1 VGADSTRIPILLAF
15 LGELL
20 LCVAG
25 WVRAVT
31 LESELPSWSVL
42 RQLRAWPDWKAL
54 PMGYAK
60 TGERK
65 EKRLLREKM
74 RSMGLGY
81 RDIAA
86 EFGRRYRLRPRAAWR
101 EAYGWSLT
109 DTASRIND
117 FRGNTGLDPGG
128 IASMT
133 SPHLSEYETWPG
145 HGPEPAGR
153 RPNPYL
159 LAVLAAVYDC
169 SVGDLIDLAD
179 REHLPPADLLIL
191 DKYSQRSSP
200 PPERQAG
207 ESGRLH
213 VGAPET
219 GASAPLGGLA
229 VEARAGLFSTG
240 SPGKVVAAAN
250 GWFAARLPVG
260 ETSGGWGEVRDVVMT
275 AADESAEQAAADAG
289 RRVSQASVEH
299 VRSDVVRLA
308 SRYSSVP
315 PLEFLAETR
324 QVRDEAYRLSKR
336 TSRPGQLAD
345 LQLAAGAACG
355 LMAVASFDLAIWTAA
370 IEQAH
375 AAFVYAES
383 ADHRGLQAWAAG
395 FQGLIAYWN
404 GRPREA
410 VQAIGSG
417 LDVAPEGTA
426 RARLHSISARAW
438 AHLGAQDQAREAL
451 AAADR
456 ERDGIGD
463 CGTEELHDEI
473 GGEFGW
479 GPARQAMCSASALL
493 LIGDADAA
501 AARAEE
507 AIRLHGSD
515 KTGSLVDMTARVDLA
530 HAELARGQLDAA
542 QGALRPVWLLAPPHR
557 RYSLVRRLEGV
568 GAALAG
574 PRYLNA
580 RDATELAGQITAFA
594 AQSAPGMLPA
604 GTGTPEPGIE

>member
-1 VGADSTRIPILLAF
+1 MA
-15 LGELL
+15 
-20 LCVAG
+20 
-25 WVRAVT
+25 
-31 LESELPSWSVL
+31 
-42 RQLRAWPDWKAL
+42 
-54 PMGYAK
+54 YAK
-60 TGERK
+60 TSERR
-65 EKRLLREKM
+65 EKRLLREQM

-86 EFGRRYRLRPRAAWR
+86 EFARRYKMRPRAAWR
-101 EAYGWSLT
+101 EAYGWSLQ
-109 DTASRIND
+109 DTADRINE

-128 IASMT
+128 IAAMT
-133 SPHLSEYETWPG
+133 APHLSEYENWPG
-145 HGPEPAGR
+145 HRLETSGR
-153 RPNPYL
+153 RPTPYL

-169 SVGDLIDLAD
+169 AVADLVDLAD
-179 REHLPPADLLIL
+179 REHLRPADLLIL
-191 DKYSQRSSP
+191 DKYSQRSSSAS
-200 PPERQAG
+200 ERQATGSGSLSAG
-207 ESGRLH
+207 EPATAGS
-213 VGAPET
+213 VVQ
-219 GASAPLGGLA
+219 GGLSGA
-229 VEARAGLFSTG
+229 VQPELPAIGPPEDA
-240 SPGKVVAAAN
+240 VAATG
-250 GWFAARLPVG
+250 GWAVRLPAAG
-260 ETSGGWGEVRDVVMT
+260 ADTGWVDVRDVVMA
-275 AADESAEQAAADAG
+275 AADESAERAAADSG

-299 VRSDVVRLA
+299 VRFEVVRLA
-308 SRYSSVP
+308 NRYSSVP

-324 QVRDEAYRLSKR
+324 RVRDQAYRLSKR

-345 LQLAAGAACG
+345 LQVATGAACG
-355 LMAVASFDLAIWTAA
+355 LMAVASFDLAIWAAA

-375 AAFVYAES
+375 AAFLYAES

-410 VQAIGSG
+410 VEAIGSG

-438 AHLGAQDQAREAL
+438 AHLGARDQAREAL

-456 ERDGIGD
+456 ERDRIGD
-463 CGTEELHDEI
+463 SGTDELHDEI

-493 LIGDADAA
+493 LVGDADAA
-501 AARAEE
+501 AIRAAD

-530 HAELARGQLDAA
+530 QAELARGQLDAA
-542 QGALRPVWLLAPPHR
+542 QDALRPVWLLAPPHR

-568 GAALAG
+568 AAALAG
-574 PRYLNA
+574 PRYLDA
-580 RDATELAGQITAFA
+580 RDAAELAGQITAFA

-604 GTGTPEPGIE
+604 GAETLKPGIE

>member
-1 VGADSTRIPILLAF
+1 MA
-15 LGELL
+15 
-20 LCVAG
+20 
-25 WVRAVT
+25 
-31 LESELPSWSVL
+31 
-42 RQLRAWPDWKAL
+42 
-54 PMGYAK
+54 YAK
-60 TGERK
+60 TSERR
-65 EKRLLREKM
+65 EKRLLREQM

-86 EFGRRYRLRPRAAWR
+86 EFARRYKMRPRAAWR
-101 EAYGWSLT
+101 EAYGWSLQ
-109 DTASRIND
+109 DTADRIND

-128 IASMT
+128 IAAMT
-133 SPHLSEYETWPG
+133 APHLSEYENWPG
-145 HGPEPAGR
+145 HRPEPSGR
-153 RPNPYL
+153 RPTPYL

-169 SVGDLIDLAD
+169 AVADLIDLAD
-179 REHLPPADLLIL
+179 REHLRPVDLLIL
-191 DKYSQRSSP
+191 DKYSQRSSSAL
-200 PPERQAG
+200 ERQAAGSSNLIAG
-207 ESGRLH
+207 ES
-213 VGAPET
+213 AN
-219 GASAPLGGLA
+219 LGS
-229 VEARAGLFSTG
+229 VVQAGLTEGVQPELPSIG
-240 SPGKVVAAAN
+240 PSGNAVAVADR
-250 GWFAARLPVG
+250 WSARLP
-260 ETSGGWGEVRDVVMT
+260 TGGAGTGWVDVRDVVMA

-299 VRSDVVRLA
+299 VRFEVVRLA
-308 SRYSSVP
+308 NRYSSVP

-324 QVRDEAYRLSKR
+324 RVRDQAYRLSER

-345 LQLAAGAACG
+345 LQVATGAACG
-355 LMAVASFDLAIWTAA
+355 LMAVASFDLAIWAAA

-375 AAFVYAES
+375 AAFLYAES

-410 VQAIGSG
+410 VEAIGGG
-417 LDVAPEGTA
+417 LGVAPEGTA

-438 AHLGAQDQAREAL
+438 AHLGSRDQAREAL

-456 ERDGIGD
+456 ERDRIGD
-463 CGTEELHDEI
+463 SGTDELHDEI

-501 AARAEE
+501 AIRAAD

-530 HAELARGQLDAA
+530 QAELARGQLDAA
-542 QGALRPVWLLAPPHR
+542 EAALRPVWLLAPPHR

-568 GAALAG
+568 AASLAG
-574 PRYLNA
+574 PQYLNA
-580 RDATELAGQITAFA
+580 RDGIELAGQITAFA
-594 AQSAPGMLPA
+594 AQSAPEMLSA
-604 GTGTPEPGIE
+604 GAGALEPGIE

>member
-1 VGADSTRIPILLAF
+1 MP
-15 LGELL
+15 
-20 LCVAG
+20 
-25 WVRAVT
+25 
-31 LESELPSWSVL
+31 
-42 RQLRAWPDWKAL
+42 
-54 PMGYAK
+54 YAK
-60 TGERK
+60 TSERR

-81 RDIAA
+81 RDIGA
-86 EFGRRYRLRPRAAWR
+86 EFARRYRLRPRAACR
-101 EAYGWSLT
+101 EAYGWSLQ
-109 DTASRIND
+109 DTADRINA
-117 FRGNTGLDPGG
+117 FRGNVGLDPGG
-128 IASMT
+128 FAGMT
-133 SPHLSEYETWPG
+133 APHLSEYENWPG
-145 HGPEPAGR
+145 HGPQASGR
-153 RPNPYL
+153 RPTPYL
-159 LAVLAAVYDC
+159 LAVLASVFDCAVT
-169 SVGDLIDLAD
+169 DLIDLAD
-179 REHLPPADLLIL
+179 RERMPAADLLIL

-200 PPERQAG
+200 AERQSAARG
-207 ESGRLH
+207 SLD
-213 VGAPET
+213 
-219 GASAPLGGLA
+219 ASAPGARGITPGPGVA
-229 VEARAGLFSTG
+229 VEGQPGLFSNG
-240 SPGKVVAAAN
+240 LPGNAVTSVN
-250 GWFAARLPVG
+250 GRFAARLQAG
-260 ETSGGWGEVRDVVMT
+260 EVSGSWVDVRDVVMA
-275 AADESAEQAAADAG
+275 AADESAEQAASDAG
-289 RRVSQASVEH
+289 RRVSQASVEQ
-299 VRSDVVRLA
+299 VRSEVVRLA
-308 SRYSSVP
+308 TRYSSVP

-324 QVRDEAYRLSKR
+324 RVRDQAYRLSKR

-345 LQLAAGAACG
+345 LQVATGAACG

-375 AAFVYAES
+375 AAFLYAES

-426 RARLHSISARAW
+426 RARLHSVSARAW
-438 AHLGAQDQAREAL
+438 AHLGAVDQAREAL

-456 ERDGIGD
+456 ERDRIGD
-463 CGTEELHDEI
+463 SGTEELHDEI

-501 AARAEE
+501 AVRAAE

-530 HAELARGQLDAA
+530 QAELARGQLDAA
-542 QGALRPVWLLAPPHR
+542 QDALRPVWLLAPPHR

-568 GAALAG
+568 GAALAK
-574 PRYLNA
+574 PQYLNA
-580 RDATELAGQITAFA
+580 RKATELAGQITAFS

-604 GTGTPEPGIE
+604 GTGTLEPGVE

>member
-1 VGADSTRIPILLAF
+1 
-15 LGELL
+15 
-20 LCVAG
+20 
-25 WVRAVT
+25 
-31 LESELPSWSVL
+31 
-42 RQLRAWPDWKAL
+42 
-54 PMGYAK
+54 MGYAK
-60 TGERK
+60 TSERR
-65 EKRLLREKM
+65 EKRLLREQM

-86 EFGRRYRLRPRAAWR
+86 EFARRYRLRPRAAWR
-101 EAYGWSLT
+101 DAYGWSLQ
-109 DTASRIND
+109 DTADRINE

-133 SPHLSEYETWPG
+133 APHLSEYERWPG

-159 LAVLAAVYDC
+159 LAALAAVYDC
-169 SVGDLIDLAD
+169 TVTDLIDLAD

-191 DKYSQRSSP
+191 DKYSQRSSSRA
-200 PPERQAG
+200 ERQSAARGSLDAG
-207 ESGRLH
+207 DPEVRGITPGP
-213 VGAPET
+213 GAAAEVQP
-219 GASAPLGGLA
+219 
-229 VEARAGLFSTG
+229 GLFSTG
-240 SPGKVVAAAN
+240 SPGNAVAAVN
-250 GWFAARLPVG
+250 EWFAVRLQAG
-260 ETSGGWGEVRDVVMT
+260 GAGGGWVDVRDVVMA
-275 AADESAEQAAADAG
+275 AADESAEQAASDAG
-289 RRVSQASVEH
+289 RRVPQASVEQL
-299 VRSDVVRLA
+299 RSEVVRLA

-324 QVRDEAYRLSKR
+324 QVRDQAYRLSRR

-345 LQLAAGAACG
+345 LQVAVGAACG

-410 VQAIGSG
+410 VEAISSG

-438 AHLGAQDQAREAL
+438 AHLGAQDQARDAL
-451 AAADR
+451 AAADH
-456 ERDGIGD
+456 ERDRIGD
-463 CGTEELHDEI
+463 AGAEELHDEI

-501 AARAEE
+501 AIRAAE

-542 QGALRPVWLLAPPHR
+542 QDALRPVWLLAPPHR

-568 GAALAG
+568 GGALAQ
-574 PRYLNA
+574 PQYLNA
-580 RDATELAGQITAFA
+580 REATELAGQISAFA

-604 GTGTPEPGIE
+604 GTGMLAPGIE

>member
-1 VGADSTRIPILLAF
+1 MP
-15 LGELL
+15 
-20 LCVAG
+20 
-25 WVRAVT
+25 
-31 LESELPSWSVL
+31 
-42 RQLRAWPDWKAL
+42 
-54 PMGYAK
+54 YAK
-60 TGERK
+60 TSERR
-65 EKRLLREKM
+65 EKRLLREQM

-86 EFGRRYRLRPRAAWR
+86 EFACRYGLRPRAAWR
-101 EAYGWSLT
+101 EAYGWSLQ
-109 DTASRIND
+109 DTADRINA

-128 IASMT
+128 FAGMT
-133 SPHLSEYETWPG
+133 APHLSEYENWPG
-145 HGPEPAGR
+145 HGPQASGR
-153 RPNPYL
+153 RPTPYL
-159 LAVLAAVYDC
+159 LALLAAVYDC
-169 SVGDLIDLAD
+169 TVTELIDLAD
-179 REHLPPADLLIL
+179 RERMPAADLLIL
-191 DKYSQRSSP
+191 DRYGQRSSSP
-200 PPERQAG
+200 AERQ
-207 ESGRLH
+207 
-213 VGAPET
+213 GAARGSLDEGT
-219 GASAPLGGLA
+219 H
-229 VEARAGLFSTG
+229 EAREITPGRGSAAEAQPGPFSTG
-240 SPGKVVAAAN
+240 SPGNAVAAVN
-250 GWFAARLPVG
+250 EWLAARLQAG
-260 ETSGGWGEVRDVVMT
+260 GFSGGWVDVRDVVMA
-275 AADESAEQAAADAG
+275 AADESAEQAASEAS
-289 RRVSQASVEH
+289 RRVPQASVEQ
-299 VRSDVVRLA
+299 VRSEVARLA
-308 SRYSSVP
+308 TRYSSLP

-324 QVRDEAYRLSKR
+324 QVRDQAYRLSKR

-345 LQLAAGAACG
+345 LQVAVGAACG

-375 AAFVYAES
+375 AAFLYAES

-438 AHLGAQDQAREAL
+438 AHLGAVDQAREAL

-456 ERDGIGD
+456 ERDRIGD
-463 CGTEELHDEI
+463 SGTEELHDEI

-501 AARAEE
+501 AVRAAE

-530 HAELARGQLDAA
+530 QAELARGQLGAA
-542 QGALRPVWLLAPPHR
+542 QDALRPVWLLAPPHR

-568 GAALAG
+568 GIALAQ
-574 PRYLNA
+574 PQYLNA
-580 RDATELAGQITAFA
+580 REATALAGQITVFA
-594 AQSAPGMLPA
+594 AQSAPGMLPG
-604 GTGTPEPGIE
+604 GTRTLEPGIE